1 MLITLILSFKKDNEE
16 DILQLEPS
24 ADLKT
29 ILTNAI
35 GDLNQYIFRIN
46 NKEIAVND
54 LVHNL
59 SFTNNMIID
68 VQPIPTRGVRM
79 MLLGNRGMPLEI
91 KSSQNPQKPTIKIES
106 VHLSCLSDIYQS
118 DKDIVGMIVYSYN
131 GQSDFRLNGKHC
143 TTGYILIKET
153 KNIQHTHSNQGQ
165 VHGKLFKWFFDEEAD
180 EKFVG
185 GGFALRQGKLIF
197 HSGVFNARI
206 KDEYHDGDVSM
217 HQCEKYLIRYV
228 VDELY
233 VTHRWRQSQNLSVRK
248 IDRSEFAR
256 YEHLPIQNH
265 PKIS

>member
-1 MLITLILSFKKDNEE
+1 MLITLILLFKKDNEE

-118 DKDIVGMIVYSYN
+118 DKDIVGMI
-131 GQSDFRLNGKHC
+131 
-143 TTGYILIKET
+143 
-153 KNIQHTHSNQGQ
+153 HTHSNQGQ